1 MKQATRNTRPQLSE
15 SWGDFDDELSDGS
28 SGESVDDEQDFE
40 SPSLE
45 AIEEHGNPRSDNDI
59 TPSKTALRRTNGRAT
74 RQSVESDS
82 RSPATR
88 RSTRLGSRNGSVE
101 PELIMPSMHQSMESS
116 FAQKS
121 PNARARRNN
130 KLPRSETTQRRGSQP
145 LTRHDQ
151 YLIKSSTRKDEANS
165 SPLLLIWANVV
176 APTMGYIFGV
186 LKIVL
191 QHMKPLFGA
200 LIALCL
206 FLLLVQFAFR
216 QVLSLGP
223 LGSIPTI
230 FGYMASPCS
239 IPGASYLPLC
249 GTRETRVTAPVEF
262 DQLMT
267 VQSAFEDVVQS
278 AAEGSTLPMA
288 MKYSESSVRDLK
300 HVVMYSNLP
309 SKSSLVF
316 EFEGFIEMAR
326 MASADLTKFNSRIG
340 RAVDHIISA
349 NRFTLQVID
358 GFAESD
364 AQRGTVSRFLSASFP
379 FFGPGGLTEAHLLEQ
394 YLRQTSE
401 VETQIH
407 GLIADAEALMKIM
420 DDLDGRLDVI
430 HDIITRDGVHVKGS
444 RDELFA
450 QLWTKLGGNRS
461 SVQKVENQMAL
472 LRQVGTSRQTAW
484 NFLQATLIRLQEI
497 AAGLEDLRERVAA
510 PEVVGTDI
518 PLQQHIQVIQ
528 MGVERL
534 EIQRDNSRTLQM
546 ESYRKIMDRGTSMG
560 NDRQVDA
567 SKGTKGLGK

>member
-1 MKQATRNTRPQLSE
+1 MKRATRNTRPQLSE
-15 SWGDFDDELSDGS
+15 SWGDFDEQLSDRS
-28 SGESVDDEQDFE
+28 SGESADDEEDFE

-45 AIEEHGNPRSDNDI
+45 AIEEHGITRSRQDVES
-59 TPSKTALRRTNGRAT
+59 PKTALRRPNGRIT
-74 RQSVESDS
+74 RQSVEADT

-88 RSTRLGSRNGSVE
+88 RSTRLGSRTSSVE
-101 PELIMPSMHQSMESS
+101 PELIMPSMHQSMDSS
-116 FAQKS
+116 FSQKS
-121 PNARARRNN
+121 PTVRVRRSN
-130 KLPRSETTQRRGSQP
+130 KLIRNEATPRRAPQT

-151 YLIKSSTRKDEANS
+151 HLIKGSTRKDEAKY
-165 SPLLLIWANVV
+165 SPLFLIWTNVI
-176 APTMGYIFGV
+176 APTLGYIFGV
-186 LKIVL
+186 FKIVL

-206 FLLLVQFAFR
+206 FLLLIQFAFR

-249 GTRETRVTAPVEF
+249 GSKETRVTAPVEF
-262 DQLMT
+262 DQLIT
-267 VQSAFEDVVQS
+267 VQSAFEEVVQS

-379 FFGPGGLTEAHLLEQ
+379 FFGPSGLTEGHLLEQ

-407 GLIADAEALMKIM
+407 GLITDAEALMKIM

-461 SVQKVENQMAL
+461 SVQKVENQLAL

-510 PEVVGTDI
+510 PEIVGTDV

-560 NDRQVDA
+560 EDRQVDA
-567 SKGTKGLGK
+567 AKGMKGKGK